1 MNVEVN
7 LQVAEELMVSKCRCI
22 GNVHAKLKFVVM
34 LKVKAVRGRAVL
46 RASMSATGWDRGRG
60 GGGVGGGQGIGGR
73 GAWLTIGGGW
83 MGVFVKVVKMMF
95 VSLADFSLTETTMPR
110 FRTSPPLGLFK
121 VYSARGSRVAVECRV
136 VWFCVV
142 VHSSVV
148 LCGLVWS
155 GVVWLCCGV
164 LWSAVV

>member
-1 MNVEVN
+1 
-7 LQVAEELMVSKCRCI
+7 
-22 GNVHAKLKFVVM
+22 
-34 LKVKAVRGRAVL
+34 
-46 RASMSATGWDRGRG
+46 
-60 GGGVGGGQGIGGR
+60 
-73 GAWLTIGGGW
+73 

-121 VYSARGSRVAVECRV
+121 VYSARGSGVAVGCRV

-148 LCGLVWS
+148 LCGLVWY
-155 GVVWLCCGV
+155 GVVWLCCSV
-164 LWSAVV
+164 LWCSEEGSEVDAGLQRTVTVMVMSIARRRMFSSSGFKTILASESWQQSCL